1 MRYERPVRFEEVDA
15 AGIVFFARFL
25 NYGHE
30 ALEAFFAPL
39 DGGYVSLV
47 MNRRIGVPAVHVECD
62 FRSPLRYGDT
72 ANIDVAVTHVGQ
84 RSFTLRYTFTR
95 AADDKHVA
103 TVTHVVATT
112 DLNAMRAVAIPADV
126 RALLE
131 KNVATSAVGTK

>member
-25 NYGHE
+25 NYAHE
-30 ALEAFFAPL
+30 AMEAFFAPL
-39 DGGYVSLV
+39 DGGYVRLV
-47 MNRRIGVPAVHVECD
+47 MSRRIGVPAVHVECD

-72 ANIDVAVTHVGQ
+72 VDIDVAVTHIGT
-84 RSFTLRYTFTR
+84 RSFTLRYSYAR
-95 AADDKHVA
+95 ATDGKHVA

-112 DLNAMRAVAIPADV
+112 DLDAMRAVPIPADV

-131 KNVATSAVGTK
+131 ADLARPEG